1 MIESFTIKIIDVIVK
16 GQNCRLLHQKKK
28 VEKIRIYHLY
38 GSRK

>member
-1 MIESFTIKIIDVIVK
+1 MIESFTIKNYRCYRK
-16 GQNCRLLHQKKK
+16 GTELSLLHQKKK